1 MKIYC
6 LLGDE
11 RVFKSLSP
19 LMHNT
24 VMKEVGW
31 DGLYVPFAVAP
42 SRVDD
47 ALKGIRALGIQG
59 ANVTIPL
66 KELVVP
72 CLDEISEVAS
82 SLGAVNTLVRRGEI
96 LRGENTDVGG
106 FVEAVERT
114 GVSLDGG
121 SVLVVGAGG
130 AARAVILGVRMLG
143 ASRVVVANRTPA
155 RGTEVANRLQADS
168 VPLDRLPQEA
178 FSAQVLINATAVSRP
193 EEGAELASM
202 VERLRMPHCRLVF
215 DLNYGRRENIWGR
228 LAEKE
233 GVPFVDGLPML
244 AYQAARSFRLW
255 TGMDVDG
262 DRFLAILRS
271 KA

>member
-1 MKIYC
+1 LKVYC

-11 RVFKSLSP
+11 RVFRSLSP

-42 SRVDD
+42 SRVGD
-47 ALKGIRALGIQG
+47 AMKGIRALGIHG
-59 ANVTIPL
+59 ANVTIPF

-72 CLDEISEVAS
+72 YLDEISEVAS
-82 SLGAVNTLVRRGEI
+82 TLGAVNTLVRRGEI

-106 FVEAVERT
+106 FMEAVERT
-114 GVSLDGG
+114 GVSLEGK

-143 ASRVVVANRTPA
+143 ARRVVVANRTLA
-155 RGTEVANRLQADS
+155 RGAEVASRFQADLI
-168 VPLDRLPQEA
+168 PLDRLPEEA
-178 FSAQVLINATAVSRP
+178 PCAQILINTTAVSQP
-193 EEGAELASM
+193 EEGVELASLIKG
-202 VERLRMPHCRLVF
+202 LRMPDCCLVF
-215 DLNYGRRENIWGR
+215 DLNYGRKENLWGQ
-228 LAEKE
+228 LAERQ
-233 GVPFVDGLPML
+233 GIPFVDGLPML

-255 TGMDVDG
+255 TGTNVDG

-271 KA
+271 AA